1 MRCPLLVACVALA
14 SKQAVIAGSVE
25 TLEGHRLPGEIT
37 LSAGAVLASTSTN
50 PPTVV
55 PWTNL
60 LSADFTTTSGDA
72 PGTTGSGNGALG
84 IYSAGTNWDGAPFV
98 RLDETLDLDWAAGD
112 AAPGIPHERFSVVWC
127 GELEP
132 TVTGEYQFN
141 LAADDSASLQ
151 LDGKDVLRVSSARE
165 ETSPTLRLEGGHRH
179 LLKLTLVN
187 AAGPAQ
193 VRLSWSGPG
202 FSKRPVPRDRLHA
215 KSLLPAHATEA
226 IEGRGLLGTYYSN
239 ASFTGSTRTR
249 VDPSINFAWTDRD
262 PMPGFGRTNFSV
274 RWTGQ
279 VRAEHSEEY
288 TFHVTADERLRLWVD
303 EKPVIHRTDQF
314 WLSESKGTLPL
325 LVGES
330 YSIRLEVASTAG
342 DAVAKLFWSSASTPR
357 TNVPNSH
364 LSPASPQPDSA
375 GGPGAEG
382 RTPPGLLFR
391 NGSFV
396 ACNVERAT
404 SSSVQASGRLKA
416 MPISTPKVA
425 RIVFQSIPK
434 AMESRMPA
442 GRPGLLLAKGDFI
455 DGEFRG
461 FDGQR
466 VRLDSILLGTRT
478 YDARKEVLAVLLRD
492 ASTNAT
498 SFELRLRDR
507 SVFKADMVSVEGERL
522 MMRDA
527 DAGVMKFQASEI
539 ARVKRTGSGN

>member
-1 MRCPLLVACVALA
+1 MVLA
-14 SKQAVIAGSVE
+14 SNETIPAGSLD
-25 TLEGHRLPGEIT
+25 TLEGHRLTGEIT
-37 LSAGAVLASTSTN
+37 LSAGAVLVSTSTN
-50 PPTVV
+50 PATVV

-60 LSADFTTTSGDA
+60 LSVDFTTALGEASGI
-72 PGTTGSGNGALG
+72 TGSGNGALG
-84 IYSAGTNWDGAPFV
+84 IYSAGTNLDGAHFV
-98 RLDETLDLDWAAGD
+98 RLDQTLDFNWALGD

-132 TVTGEYQFN
+132 PVTGEYQFS

-151 LDGKDVLRVSSARE
+151 LDGKDVLQVSSARE

-179 LLKLTLVN
+179 PLKLTLVN
-187 AAGPAQ
+187 EAGPAQ
-193 VRLSWSGPG
+193 IRLLWSGPG

-215 KSLLPAHATEA
+215 ISLLPAHAAEA
-226 IEGRGLLGTYYSN
+226 IEGRGLLGTYFSN
-239 ASFTGSTRTR
+239 ASFAGSTRTR

-279 VRAEHSEEY
+279 IRAEHSEEY

-325 LVGES
+325 LAGES

-342 DAVAKLFWSSASTPR
+342 DAVVKLFWSSASTTK

-375 GGPGAEG
+375 GSPGVEG
-382 RTPPGLLFR
+382 RTPPGLLLR
-391 NGSFV
+391 NGSFI
-396 ACNVERAT
+396 ACNMERAN

-434 AMESRMPA
+434 AMESRMPV

-507 SVFKADMVSVEGERL
+507 SVFKADTVSVEGDRL